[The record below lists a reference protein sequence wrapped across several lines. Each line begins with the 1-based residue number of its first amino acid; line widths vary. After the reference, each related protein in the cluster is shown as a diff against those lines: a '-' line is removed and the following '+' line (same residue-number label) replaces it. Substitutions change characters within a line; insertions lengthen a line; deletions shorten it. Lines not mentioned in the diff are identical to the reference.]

1 MPMKT
6 SAGILQGTDY
16 EFTMKIPPEYYESLI
31 HEAIAHYNCSSG
43 GDMLTQYFHD
53 PHLQVWLYESRQ
65 LEMQELMVRIASP
78 ATVALYNLE
87 GSARLL
93 TRGRGA
99 LDIEADS
106 YQILR
111 LQPDSHRLALAEGRH
126 RLLFLFLSPSIQSLM
141 NQESIVAPYAQPPSG
156 PLGQP
161 QRDQLLS
168 IYQPVLKGDIW
179 RLKRQV
185 LLLDVLFH
193 TLDNAGVQYRLEDI
207 DVYHNDYQTLN
218 SVKSYIADNIDKKL
232 SISHLARHF
241 GVQPTQ
247 LRRGY
252 YRVFHQ
258 HLCDY
263 IRDLRLDK
271 ARRLLTQTGLPV
283 QEIAW
288 EVGYGSAA
296 GFSRV
301 FSHYYQQAPIDVRK

>member
-1 MPMKT
+1 
-6 SAGILQGTDY
+6 
-16 EFTMKIPPEYYESLI
+16 
-31 HEAIAHYNCSSG
+31 
-43 GDMLTQYFHD
+43 
-53 PHLQVWLYESRQ
+53 
-65 LEMQELMVRIASP
+65 MVRIAST

-87 GSARLL
+87 GTARLL

-99 LDIEADS
+99 LELEANS

-111 LQPDSHRLALAEGRH
+111 LQPESHRLELAEGRH
-126 RLLFLFLSPSIQSLM
+126 VFLLLFLSPTIQSLVSHD
-141 NQESIVAPYAQPPSG
+141 SIVAPYAQPPAG
-156 PLGQP
+156 TLCKTRLNQI
-161 QRDQLLS
+161 LS
-168 IYQPVLKGDIW
+168 LYQPLLKGDIW

-185 LLLDVLFH
+185 LLLDLLFH
-193 TLDNAGVQYRLEDI
+193 TLDDAGIQYRLEDM

-218 SVKSYIADNIDKKL
+218 RVKSYIAENIDKKL
-232 SISHLARHF
+232 SIAHLAKHF

-283 QEIAW
+283 HEIAW
-288 EVGYGSAA
+288 EVGYESAA

-301 FSHYYQQAPIDVRK
+301 FSHYYQQPPMDIRK